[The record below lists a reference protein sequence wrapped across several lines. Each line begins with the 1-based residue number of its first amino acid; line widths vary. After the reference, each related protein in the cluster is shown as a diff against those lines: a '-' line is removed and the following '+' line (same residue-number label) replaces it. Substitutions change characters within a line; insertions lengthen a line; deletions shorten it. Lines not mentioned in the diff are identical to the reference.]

1 MIHGIPDKDLE
12 RIHWYL
18 GPGKGSEYG
27 YKHIPSG
34 IMVGGLK
41 PSEMT
46 THEFDRQLFAEF
58 VEKLRAA
65 GIIKALVEIG
75 ECVFDQR
82 QYESSHGFESLDP
95 IAQEAFVNHMHLD
108 GETAVSDADRI
119 VECWASEMRA
129 RWPNEIFRIYRHV
142 ESSEITIR
150 FHKVRPGL
158 ANWCDQ
164 VVEIGVE
171 IITVCG

>member
-34 IMVGGLK
+34 IMVHGLK
-41 PSEMT
+41 PPDMT

-108 GETAVSDADRI
+108 GETAASDTDRI
-119 VECWASEMRA
+119 VERWASEMRA

-150 FHKVRPGL
+150 FHKVRTGL
-158 ANWCDQ
+158 ANWCD
-164 VVEIGVE
+164 EGVE
-171 IITVCG
+171 IKTVSG